1 MTDAAPPSKGA
12 GANPWLTRLP
22 ILVGAH
28 TVGTANVVSVLAMAP
43 VISGG
48 LDLSGTQFGLFVTA
62 YYGAQAI
69 GSLPAGAMTDRY
81 GVGRSL
87 FIGHIIMAASAVVIS
102 LVGSYA
108 ACLAAMFLMGIG
120 YSMNNPSTARGV
132 FDWFPSKR
140 RGMAMGIK
148 QVGVP
153 LGGII
158 AAVNGAL
165 VTLVHWQTIM
175 FWISALIAMN
185 GLFCL
190 YLVRFHRPVP
200 PAERKN
206 PMAHIGEVLRSRNN
220 HCFSFANGLLNIG
233 QTNFFGFLTLFLT
246 EAARASQPI
255 AGLAMGIAQTASF
268 FARIGW
274 GALSDKF
281 VGRRKVLNNW
291 ICGVAVVFLAGMALV
306 GPGWG
311 LWFGMAL
318 VLALGI
324 TIASFAPVS
333 QAIAV
338 EMVEPR
344 LAASSMGYSMSAI
357 HVGGMIGPVI
367 FGFAVDHWGGY
378 ESAWLVTAA
387 LVAIGVAML
396 VFWFREG
403 PPRD

>member
-1 MTDAAPPSKGA
+1 
-12 GANPWLTRLP
+12 
-22 ILVGAH
+22 
-28 TVGTANVVSVLAMAP
+28 
-43 VISGG
+43 
-48 LDLSGTQFGLFVTA
+48 
-62 YYGAQAI
+62 
-69 GSLPAGAMTDRY
+69 
-81 GVGRSL
+81 
-87 FIGHIIMAASAVVIS
+87 
-102 LVGSYA
+102 
-108 ACLAAMFLMGIG
+108 
-120 YSMNNPSTARGV
+120 
-132 FDWFPSKR
+132 
-140 RGMAMGIK
+140 
-148 QVGVP
+148 
-153 LGGII
+153 
-158 AAVNGAL
+158 
-165 VTLVHWQTIM
+165 
-175 FWISALIAMN
+175 
-185 GLFCL
+185 
-190 YLVRFHRPVP
+190 
-200 PAERKN
+200 
-206 PMAHIGEVLRSRNN
+206 MAHIGEVLRSRNN

-403 PPRD
+403 PPRE